1 MGQWFNGDT
10 HNLATIARETGYPV
24 VEVDGWKDRGHGA
37 FADHVGVVVLHHTA
51 GPEPEDS
58 SSNFPSLNV
67 VTHGR
72 SDLEGPLAH
81 YGIGYDGAIYVI
93 AAGVAWHAGSGGWNG
108 FSGNETAIGIE
119 AEDSGDGDWTPEQLD
134 AYPRLVARI
143 CWFLGISEAGVCGHQ
158 EWAPDRKIDP
168 AGIDMNSF
176 REEVAYY
183 LANPEDVR
191 KEDMTYE
198 DIKNAVREVLD
209 EDRYTSRVGDSTV
222 KLSLADSVLDTNS
235 FAYELRH
242 GRYHCGC
249 KAQ

>member
-1 MGQWFNGDT
+1 MGQWFNGST

-24 VEVDGWKDRGHGA
+24 VEVDGWHDRGHGG

-51 GPEPEDS
+51 SCEPEET
-58 SSNFPSLNV
+58 SSNAPALDV
-67 VTHGR
+67 VTYGR

-81 YGIGYDGAIYVI
+81 YVLGFDGTIYVV
-93 AAGVAWHAGSGGWNG
+93 AAGNAWHAGSGGWQG
-108 FSGNETAIGIE
+108 FSGNETAVGIE

-143 CWFLGISEAGVCGHQ
+143 CWFLGISESGVCGHK
-158 EWAPDRKIDP
+158 EWTSRKIDP

-183 LANPEDVR
+183 LANPEEVR

-198 DIKNAVREVLD
+198 DIKNAVREVLN
-209 EDRYTSRVGDSTV
+209 EDRYTSRVDGSTV
-222 KLSLADSVLDTNS
+222 KLSVVDSVLDTNA
-235 FAYELRH
+235 FTYDLRH
-242 GRYHCGC
+242 GGHQCGC
-249 KAQ
+249 TE